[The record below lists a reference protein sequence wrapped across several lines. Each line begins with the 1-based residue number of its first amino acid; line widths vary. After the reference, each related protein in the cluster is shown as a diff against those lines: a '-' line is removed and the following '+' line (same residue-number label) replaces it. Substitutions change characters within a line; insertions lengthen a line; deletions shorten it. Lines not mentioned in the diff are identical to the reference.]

1 MKNRLHEALQLDRD
15 FTPEDIEALN
25 PTHSRSIETALHF
38 VQNPVRMCDRIYR
51 LIRELNE
58 LLKQKVVENKAHEG
72 KSVHHGDS
80 WELMQRRWSKLE
92 KDFKTKKGQ
101 YDISKIPDIYDCI
114 KYDLQHNHHQSL
126 FEHSEE
132 LYKCSKYL
140 ADVVIPQVANQRYIL
155 LVAK

>member
-1 MKNRLHEALQLDRD
+1 MSY
-15 FTPEDIEALN
+15 LN
-25 PTHSRSIETALHF
+25 PTAPFHPFFSSSPLPYLLSSLPLPPHRVCSNSIIPPHL
-38 VQNPVRMCDRIYR
+38 PPPD
-51 LIRELNE
+51 
-58 LLKQKVVENKAHEG
+58 G

-114 KYDLQHNHHQSL
+114 KYDLQHNHHQVL

-140 ADVVIPQVANQRYIL
+140 ADVVIPQVGRGRWRCVFEFSEELYKCSKCLADVFID
-155 LVAK
+155 

>member
-1 MKNRLHEALQLDRD
+1 MVINWFPRAVSD
-15 FTPEDIEALN
+15 
-25 PTHSRSIETALHF
+25 
-38 VQNPVRMCDRIYR
+38 
-51 LIRELNE
+51 
-58 LLKQKVVENKAHEG
+58 G

-80 WELMQRRWSKLE
+80 WDLMQRRWSKLE

-114 KYDLQHNHHQSL
+114 KYDLQHNHHQIL

-140 ADVVIPQVANQRYIL
+140 ADVVIPQVSRECTDVGANSPVIEER
-155 LVAK
+155 